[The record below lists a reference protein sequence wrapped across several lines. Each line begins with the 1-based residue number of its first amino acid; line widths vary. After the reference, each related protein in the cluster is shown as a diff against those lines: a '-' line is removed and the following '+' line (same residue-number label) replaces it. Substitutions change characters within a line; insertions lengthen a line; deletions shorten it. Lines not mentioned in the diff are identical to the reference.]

1 MHLNITAPSTSKAA
15 VVPEKP
21 VAADNDSDTA
31 TGKED
36 DKEKDQPSLEKS
48 ATPFAKGDRVRTK
61 ATNFDGGEEDNEPFS
76 VQHAAQGNGIWVN
89 GVIKFVFAKKG
100 KEQTYK
106 ALFDGDTQLTKT
118 WHSHI
123 EAEPLEADSG
133 SSSSGSSSSEDSRT
147 LTNLGLDSDNDETET
162 PRSGYD
168 GVIPGGDKKRRSSS
182 RITTAKSLPPSS
194 QKHLPKKSAAA
205 KEKPIGRNLKPKMT
219 KKPPTAKDKPKPK
232 KKRGA
237 ANEPPASS
245 SADDATTRGTY
256 PSYHPF
262 AISIELRFV
271 FFYCNCF
278 IL

>member
-31 TGKED
+31 TGKE
-36 DKEKDQPSLEKS
+36 S

-61 ATNFDGGEEDNEPFS
+61 ATNFDGGEEDKEPFS
-76 VQHAAQGNGIWVN
+76 VQHAAEGNGSWVN

-133 SSSSGSSSSEDSRT
+133 SSSSGSSSSGDSRT
-147 LTNLGLDSDNDETET
+147 LTNLGLDSDNDETDT

-182 RITTAKSLPPSS
+182 RTTTAKSLPPSS

-205 KEKPIGRNLKPKMT
+205 KEKPIARNLKPKS
-219 KKPPTAKDKPKPK
+219 KKHPTAKDKPKPK

-237 ANEPPASS
+237 GNEPPASS